1 METMTINGVEQ
12 AVKTANG
19 VKYYQDWDRTEGAI
33 CMVEPRTINRYHELK
48 SEEPKSEQ
56 YGVFFA
62 FNEQQLTDGR
72 NRLIRRGFLKE
83 DEKVVSAGYG
93 MYGTRTEI
101 DRYLEFYKEQAE
113 KIKDECNPQEVYFYE
128 WNNHECMFTN
138 DDDALQCIVDT
149 FGKEVAHKI
158 VRLYPG
164 TPTNVLAPLTQRDEH
179 LKQYEHTLMMLG
191 RMEFDMGGFFNE
203 GDCRYHRPD
212 CLWGGCVKREME
224 KMRELYRKLPD
235 DIKDA
240 SCLSLE
246 EIEDYCKRL
255 EAWAYEEFS
264 KPEYD
269 PVPRTKREDF
279 PEEIELDGP
288 LFYTDDDGKLQ
299 KPTHIWFSNDSRR
312 WHWDERHVH
321 GGAMTS
327 YMGKHGTT
335 LTEVFYIDSDHGFLR
350 KNYCRRDLCDVSCK
364 VQQDGCKWKLTGFY
378 YE

>member
-1 METMTINGVEQ
+1 MTINGVEQ

-19 VKYYQDWDRTEGAI
+19 VKYYQDWDRTEGGI
-33 CMVEPRTINRYHELK
+33 CVVNAKTLKRYRELR
-48 SEEPKSEQ
+48 SEQPKSEQ

-62 FNEQQLTDGR
+62 FNKEQFEQGYKG
-72 NRLIRRGFLKE
+72 IVARGFLK
-83 DEKVVSAGYG
+83 DGEKVCDAGNG
-93 MYGTRTEI
+93 IYGTESEI
-101 DRYLEFYKEQAE
+101 DRFLRFYEERVEQIA
-113 KIKDECNPQEVYFYE
+113 KECNPQEVYFEE

-138 DDDALQCIVDT
+138 DDDAMECIINT
-149 FGKEVAHKI
+149 FGKEVSHTIYRVHA
-158 VRLYPG
+158 G

-191 RMEFDMGGFFNE
+191 RMKFDMEGFFNE
-203 GDCRYHRPD
+203 GLDCRRRRPD
-212 CLWGGCVKREME
+212 CLWGGCVKREMK
-224 KMRELYRKLPD
+224 KMRELYRELPD
-235 DIKDA
+235 DIKNA
-240 SCLSLE
+240 SCMTHD
-246 EIEDYCKRL
+246 EIEDYCRRL
-255 EAWAYEEFS
+255 EAWATEEFS

-321 GGAMTS
+321 GRAMTS
-327 YMGKHGTT
+327 YLGKHGTT
-335 LTEVFYIDSDHGFLR
+335 LTEVFYIDSDHGFLH
-350 KNYCRRDLCDVSCK
+350 KNYCRKDLCNVSCK
-364 VQQDGCKWKLTGFY
+364 VRQDGWKWKLCEFY